1 MGENRSKLR
10 KDSKSID
17 LEQFESANRTFFRL
31 YQTTNLLHKVGT
43 RAVSEFGSTTQQW
56 AVMGALARSAEGD
69 SGMTVKDLMT
79 FLMVSRQTITPLLD
93 RLKERGWIESTKSQ
107 EDARSRYIRL
117 TPLGRDLWARMLI
130 PIADFYRQ
138 ALAEFSPS
146 EQAKLHELLNKLK
159 TGMSKM

>member
-1 MGENRSKLR
+1 MDKNQSKL
-10 KDSKSID
+10 KKGSKPAD

-56 AVMGALARSAEGD
+56 AVMGALARSAD
-69 SGMTVKDLMT
+69 IDRGMTVKDLMT

-93 RLKERGWIESTKSQ
+93 RLKERGWIESIKSQ
-107 EDARSRYIRL
+107 QDARNRHIRL

-130 PIADFYRQ
+130 PIADFYSE

-146 EQAKLHELLNKLK
+146 ERAKLYELLNKLK
-159 TGMSKM
+159 IGMSKM